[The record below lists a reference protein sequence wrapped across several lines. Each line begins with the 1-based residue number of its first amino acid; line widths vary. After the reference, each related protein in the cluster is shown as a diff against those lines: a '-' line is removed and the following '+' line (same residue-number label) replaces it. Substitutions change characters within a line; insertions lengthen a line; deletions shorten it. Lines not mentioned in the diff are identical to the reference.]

1 MIKSLS
7 IKNYALIQELEMT
20 PDSHLNIITG
30 ETGAGKSIILGA
42 TGLLLGNRSDSKVLF
57 NKDEKCLVEG
67 TFNIIHYKLESLF
80 ESEGLEFDN
89 ECVIRREISP
99 AGKSRAFVNDT
110 PTTLP
115 VLKRV
120 GEKLMDIHSQHE
132 SLQLE
137 NNAYQ
142 LEVLDAFAS
151 HHSLRNS
158 FEEAFHDYDKSKKR
172 LNQLE
177 KQAAKSAEDANY
189 KQFLLNELLEL
200 KLDEINKE
208 GLESELQVMENAADI
223 KQKLVQ
229 SINMLDESEVAILQ
243 QLSEVKSLLFSL
255 AKYSKDLNQA
265 GKRIESVSIE
275 LRDLTSEIQ
284 QIQDGVDYNPERT
297 QEIKEQLNLI
307 NQLEK
312 KHNVL
317 TMEELI
323 DIRNELNEE
332 LQTSLNLDDEII
344 KAKNEFSIFEKKMN
358 VAGEKLSES
367 RRLSA
372 LNFADEIEKILKKI
386 GIENGTIEILI
397 KPATPNETG
406 LDTVEMLF
414 SANKGVRVQNLK
426 EVGSGGEFSRLIFA
440 IKYLIADKTAL
451 PTLIFDEI
459 ETGVSGEVAIQMI
472 NMMREIAKSH
482 QIISISHLP
491 QFAAGGDAH
500 YFVYKD
506 HNPERS
512 VSKIKKLSAE
522 ERITEIAK
530 MIGGGNPGNS
540 AVESAK
546 ELLRIY

>member
-1 MIKSLS
+1 
-7 IKNYALIQELEMT
+7 MT
-20 PDSHLNIITG
+20 PDTHLNIVTG

-67 TFNIIHYKLESLF
+67 TFDITNYKLQPVF

-99 AGKSRAFVNDT
+99 AGKSRAFINDT

-115 VLKRV
+115 ILKRV
-120 GEKLMDIHSQHE
+120 SEKLMDIHSQHE

-137 NNAYQ
+137 NNVYQ

-158 FEEAFHDYDKSKKR
+158 FEEAFHDYEKSKKR

-189 KQFLLNELLEL
+189 KQFLFNELLEL
-200 KLDEINKE
+200 KLDEVNKE
-208 GLESELQVMENAADI
+208 ELESELQVTENAADI
-223 KQKLVQ
+223 KQKLAQ

-275 LRDLTSEIQ
+275 LRDLTNEMQ
-284 QIQDGVDYNPERT
+284 QIQDSVDYEPERA
-297 QEIKEQLNLI
+297 QEVKEQLNLI

-312 KHNVL
+312 KHHVL
-317 TMEELI
+317 TVEELI
-323 DIRNELNEE
+323 DIRNQLNEE
-332 LQTSLNLDDEII
+332 LQTSLNLDDEIV
-344 KAKNEFSIFEKKMN
+344 KAKDEFSIFEKKMN

-397 KPATPNETG
+397 KPAVPNETG

-414 SANKGVRVQNLK
+414 SANKGVKVQHLK
-426 EVGSGGEFSRLIFA
+426 EVASGGEFSRLIFA

-472 NMMREIAKSH
+472 NMMREIAKNH

-506 HNPERS
+506 HSMERS
-512 VSKIKKLSAE
+512 VSKIKKLSAV

-530 MIGGGNPGNS
+530 MIGGENPGNS
-540 AVESAK
+540 AMESAK
-546 ELLRIY
+546 ELLRTH